1 MKCNKLSAI
10 LINTNMRMKFL
21 SKMMARGTKVYWV
34 SEYVFNI
41 QRNEYSD
48 EGISKRA
55 RVGCMK

>member
-1 MKCNKLSAI
+1 
-10 LINTNMRMKFL
+10 MKFL